1 MKNTTAP
8 ASNSLTR
15 GSYGPQLEMEEA
27 LAGWLRSQITRIE
40 QQLAKSTGLLFEE
53 RDEFSKLAET

>member
-1 MKNTTAP
+1 M
-8 ASNSLTR
+8 LR
-15 GSYGPQLEMEEA
+15 LRLVVFQ

-40 QQLAKSTGLLFEE
+40 QQLAKSTGLLLEE